1 MHSLSVKYSKLFTY
15 METTVFDI
23 AKYILHQRGR
33 MSTMKLQKL
42 CYYAQAWSL
51 VWDDTPLFD
60 EDFSAWRKRPR
71 LQAVV

>member
-1 MHSLSVKYSKLFTY
+1 

-23 AKYILHQRGR
+23 AKYILHQRGQ

-60 EDFSAWRKRPR
+60 EDFSAWRNGPVCEPLFYATKGMFS
-71 LQAVV
+71 VV